1 MNTIAPM
8 SPARLE
14 ELIRRFAGARIAVV
28 GDFFLDKYM
37 EVDSALAEPSL
48 ETDKVAHQVVSIR
61 HSPGAAGTVVCNLAA
76 LGCKTLHG
84 VGITGDDGES
94 YDLRKGL
101 ARLGCSD
108 EHLHMAPGRFT
119 PTYLKPRDRAD
130 ATLAGE
136 HSRYDTKN
144 RTPTPPDLQRKVLDS
159 LASLLPQVDA
169 VIVLDQ
175 VEEADCGVI
184 TAAVTP
190 AISQLAAANPRVI
203 FWADSRRFIRRF
215 RNVII
220 KPNQF
225 EIMGIAA
232 PRPTDVVDL
241 ADLAAAVAQVRRE
254 NNAPV
259 CCTRGPAGIIVSDP
273 VPTLVP
279 GVRVPGPFDTTGAGD
294 SATAGCVLA
303 LCAGASLSEAALV
316 GNLVA
321 SITVQQLATTGTA
334 RPDQLAERLGL
345 WLGQR

>member
-8 SPARLE
+8 SPSRLE
-14 ELIRRFAGARIAVV
+14 ELIRRFAGARIAVA

-76 LGCKTLHG
+76 LGCRNLQA
-84 VGITGDDGES
+84 VGIAGEDGES
-94 YDLRKGL
+94 FDLRKDL

-108 EHLHMAPGRFT
+108 AHLHVAPGRFT

-144 RTPTPPDLQRKVLDS
+144 RTPTPPDLQREVLDS
-159 LASLLPQVDA
+159 LEALLPSVDA

-184 TAAVTP
+184 TAAVAP
-190 AISQLAAANPRVI
+190 AVSQLAAANPRVI

-225 EIMGIAA
+225 EIMGIVA

-241 ADLAAAVAQVRRE
+241 AALAAAIMQVRRE

-259 CCTRGPAGIIVSDP
+259 CCTCGAAGMIVSDP

-279 GVRVPGPFDTTGAGD
+279 GVRVTGPVDPTGAGD
-294 SATAGCVLA
+294 SATAGGVL
-303 LCAGASLSEAALV
+303 
-316 GNLVA
+316 
-321 SITVQQLATTGTA
+321 
-334 RPDQLAERLGL
+334 
-345 WLGQR
+345 